1 MYTQL
6 LHMQTTVL
14 VLHILVQL
22 FAIGNPFGLDH
33 TLTTGVVS
41 GTGRE
46 IASISGRP
54 IQDVIQ
60 TDAAINPGGRAR
72 VCVQSAV
79 ASSAWPERGLAWP
92 EQCAQNAEGSCMC
105 LCESKSMARLSTGGG
120 QREGQRLANAG
131 QKLLRGVQ
139 L

>member
-1 MYTQL
+1 L
-6 LHMQTTVL
+6 LSC
-14 VLHILVQL
+14 ILLRLQL

-60 TDAAINPGGRAR
+60 TDAAINPGT
-72 VCVQSAV
+72 
-79 ASSAWPERGLAWP
+79 PD
-92 EQCAQNAEGSCMC
+92 
-105 LCESKSMARLSTGGG
+105 
-120 QREGQRLANAG
+120 
-131 QKLLRGVQ
+131 
-139 L
+139 

>member
-1 MYTQL
+1 MQYAAAVLWAVGKHSASIVHTFSNLCKHYMRTASACRALLSQL
-6 LHMQTTVL
+6 ALHNMSTFL
-14 VLHILVQL
+14 PCISCLHLQL

-60 TDAAINPGGRAR
+60 TDAAINPG
-72 VCVQSAV
+72 
-79 ASSAWPERGLAWP
+79 ELLA
-92 EQCAQNAEGSCMC
+92 
-105 LCESKSMARLSTGGG
+105 K
-120 QREGQRLANAG
+120 
-131 QKLLRGVQ
+131 
-139 L
+139 

>member
-1 MYTQL
+1 M
-6 LHMQTTVL
+6 
-14 VLHILVQL
+14 

-46 IASISGRP
+46 ISSVSGRP

-60 TDAAINPGGRAR
+60 TDAAINPGTLP
-72 VCVQSAV
+72 S
-79 ASSAWPERGLAWP
+79 LF
-92 EQCAQNAEGSCMC
+92 
-105 LCESKSMARLSTGGG
+105 
-120 QREGQRLANAG
+120 
-131 QKLLRGVQ
+131 LLRWTKAVHVSLWRAVLATYKIAWQG

>member
-1 MYTQL
+1 L
-6 LHMQTTVL
+6 AFPVL
-14 VLHILVQL
+14 RLQL

-60 TDAAINPGGRAR
+60 TDAAINPGT
-72 VCVQSAV
+72 
-79 ASSAWPERGLAWP
+79 PD
-92 EQCAQNAEGSCMC
+92 
-105 LCESKSMARLSTGGG
+105 
-120 QREGQRLANAG
+120 
-131 QKLLRGVQ
+131 
-139 L
+139 